1 MALILGL
8 DTGGTFTDAALL
20 DADAHK
26 VVAHAKALTT
36 RYNLSIGVGEAM
48 ATVLEGWGG
57 NKADISLVSLSTTL
71 ATNAV
76 VESVGGACCLILIGF
91 DDQILDRA
99 GLREALGNEPYE
111 QVYLHVFRVV
121 EGQIRALIE
130 GFDTALANRA
140 LWADAER
147 LQADAPFSLDAL
159 SGLGFPGTTA

>member
-91 DDQILDRA
+91 DDQIPFGETSCKRK
-99 GLREALGNEPYE
+99 RS
-111 QVYLHVFRVV
+111 VV
-121 EGQIRALIE
+121 R
-130 GFDTALANRA
+130 F
-140 LWADAER
+140 
-147 LQADAPFSLDAL
+147 
-159 SGLGFPGTTA
+159 TTVGIDGRKAIF